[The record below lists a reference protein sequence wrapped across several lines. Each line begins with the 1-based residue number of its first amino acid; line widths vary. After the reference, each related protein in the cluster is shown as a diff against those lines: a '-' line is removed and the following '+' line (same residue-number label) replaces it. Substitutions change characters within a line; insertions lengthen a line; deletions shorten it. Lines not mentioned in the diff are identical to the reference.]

1 MIPYTGTCTSYIMH
15 IHTAPVV
22 YLFWQCR
29 DESSDTRPRRLTR
42 APSLSMMGHLNHSP
56 IQIIQTRRSTTNF
69 TRRSMMNSSREV
81 DDAHASEDDEEE
93 AALAAALAEVTGAL
107 IHRPKN
113 PN

>member
-1 MIPYTGTCTSYIMH
+1 MI
-15 IHTAPVV
+15 
-22 YLFWQCR
+22 
-29 DESSDTRPRRLTR
+29 
-42 APSLSMMGHLNHSP
+42 
-56 IQIIQTRRSTTNF
+56 
-69 TRRSMMNSSREV
+69 NSSREV